1 MKASILFLA
10 YNQSRFVA
18 QAIRAAMAQDYSNL
32 ELVVCDDASPDD
44 TRSVLEEELKHCPP
58 HITLVRAHSQTNAG
72 LLANFNRCMAVCSGE
87 IVVAMA
93 GDDISLPHRVSRLME
108 VFGNNPR
115 CMLVY
120 SNYVLID
127 AAGDVLPGS
136 CKHREDKTFAYG
148 LQPACVYAGGKGP
161 GAAAGYRADIFRT
174 FGPLD
179 VCNRPE
185 DRSCWV
191 RALLLGEIQY
201 LAEPL
206 LKWRTHAGNMT
217 NYLGGLSTM
226 AAQLR
231 IMKDLRMRQS
241 YGRQFTR
248 DIDHAVRHSS
258 FPPKLANRL
267 RHMIRTDREL
277 ERLRRYSLAEA
288 PWPLWLGSAARLMKV
303 SPSAGNLWRIAFGD
317 LPIRL
322 SAGKRERHWSRKI
335 RKSQG

>member
-1 MKASILFLA
+1 
-10 YNQSRFVA
+10 
-18 QAIRAAMAQDYSNL
+18 
-32 ELVVCDDASPDD
+32 
-44 TRSVLEEELKHCPP
+44 
-58 HITLVRAHSQTNAG
+58 
-72 LLANFNRCMAVCSGE
+72 
-87 IVVAMA
+87 MA
-93 GDDISLPHRVSRLME
+93 GDDISLPSRVSRIAGI
-108 VFGNNPR
+108 FAGNPR

-127 AAGDVLPGS
+127 DAGDVLPGS
-136 CKHREDKTFAYG
+136 CKHREDKTFSYD
-148 LQPACVYAGGKGP
+148 LQPTCVYAGGKGP

-185 DRSCWV
+185 DRSYWV

-206 LKWRTHAGNMT
+206 LKWRTHSGNMT
-217 NYLGGLSTM
+217 NYLGGSSTK
-226 AAQLR
+226 AARLR

-258 FPPKLANRL
+258 FPSKLANRL
-267 RHMIRTDREL
+267 RHMIRMDRER

-288 PWPLWLGSAARLMKV
+288 PWRLWLGSATRLMKV

-322 SAGKRERHWSRKI
+322 SSGKRERHWSRKT
-335 RKSQG
+335 RKGKA